1 MTNRGLRAGS
11 NVTSKDRA
19 DGVNPSATPD
29 TESGVADDAGPVEVL
44 QAASAVK
51 PLLPLRRS
59 AMDSLARREHSYVE
73 LQRKLRL
80 KYPDAPH
87 DEIDFQLG
95 RLRDQGLQSDARFVE
110 SYVRYRKSRG
120 FAYLHIRS
128 DLLGRGVSESLI
140 ESNLFEDD
148 DDWLPM
154 AEALVQKRLLGQSDL
169 SFGSKPHLKL
179 LRFLESRGFPPRVT
193 RRALDAKFTR

>member
-1 MTNRGLRAGS
+1 MKNRGLHKGS
-11 NVTSKDRA
+11 NVTSRELV
-19 DGVNPSATPD
+19 DGRNSSAMPD
-29 TESGVADDAGPVEVL
+29 TESDVADVDEPAEVL
-44 QAASAVK
+44 QSASAAK
-51 PLLPLRRS
+51 PFLPLRRS

-87 DEIDFQLG
+87 NEIDFQLG

-169 SFGSKPHLKL
+169 SFGSKPHLRL

>member
-87 DEIDFQLG
+87 NEIDFQLG

-169 SFGSKPHLKL
+169 SFGSKPHLRL

>member
-11 NVTSKDRA
+11 NVTSKELA

-29 TESGVADDAGPVEVL
+29 TESGVADDAKPVEVL
-44 QAASAVK
+44 QSVSAAK

-87 DEIDFQLG
+87 DEIDLQLG

-140 ESNLFEDD
+140 ERNLFEDD

-154 AEALVQKRLLGQSDL
+154 AEALVKKRLQGEADL
-169 SFGSKPHLKL
+169 SFGSKLHLKL

>member
-1 MTNRGLRAGS
+1 M
-11 NVTSKDRA
+11 
-19 DGVNPSATPD
+19 PD
-29 TESGVADDAGPVEVL
+29 TESGVADVDEPAEVL
-44 QAASAVK
+44 QSASAAK
-51 PLLPLRRS
+51 PFLPLRRS

-87 DEIDFQLG
+87 NEIDFQLG

-154 AEALVQKRLLGQSDL
+154 AEALVQKRLLGQSGL
-169 SFGSKPHLKL
+169 SFGSKPHLRL
-179 LRFLESRGFPPRVT
+179 LRFLESRGFPPLVT

>member
-1 MTNRGLRAGS
+1 M
-11 NVTSKDRA
+11 TSKERA

-29 TESGVADDAGPVEVL
+29 TESGVADGADPVEVL
-44 QAASAVK
+44 QSASAAK

-87 DEIDFQLG
+87 DEIDLQLG

-120 FAYLHIRS
+120 FGYLHIRS
-128 DLLGRGVSESLI
+128 DLLGRGVLESLI

-154 AEALVQKRLLGQSDL
+154 AEALVQKRLLGEPDL

>member
-11 NVTSKDRA
+11 NVTSKELA

-29 TESGVADDAGPVEVL
+29 TESGVADDAKPVEVL
-44 QAASAVK
+44 QSVSAAK
-51 PLLPLRRS
+51 PLLLLRRS

-87 DEIDFQLG
+87 DEIDLQLG

-140 ESNLFEDD
+140 ERNLFEDD

-154 AEALVQKRLLGQSDL
+154 AEALVKKRLQGEADL

>member
-1 MTNRGLRAGS
+1 MKNRGLHKGS
-11 NVTSKDRA
+11 NVTSRELV
-19 DGVNPSATPD
+19 DGRNSSAMPD
-29 TESGVADDAGPVEVL
+29 TESGVADVDEPAEVL
-44 QAASAVK
+44 QSASAAK
-51 PLLPLRRS
+51 PFLPLRRS

-87 DEIDFQLG
+87 NEIDFQLG

-179 LRFLESRGFPPRVT
+179 LRFLESRCFPPRVT

>member
-11 NVTSKDRA
+11 NVTSKELA

-29 TESGVADDAGPVEVL
+29 TESGVADDAKPVEVL
-44 QAASAVK
+44 QSVSAAK

-87 DEIDFQLG
+87 DEIDLQLG

-140 ESNLFEDD
+140 ERNLFEDD

-154 AEALVQKRLLGQSDL
+154 AEALVKKRLQGEADL

>member
-11 NVTSKDRA
+11 NVTSRDRA

-29 TESGVADDAGPVEVL
+29 TEFGVADDAGPAEVL

-87 DEIDFQLG
+87 NEIDFQLG

>member
-1 MTNRGLRAGS
+1 M
-11 NVTSKDRA
+11 
-19 DGVNPSATPD
+19 
-29 TESGVADDAGPVEVL
+29 
-44 QAASAVK
+44 
-51 PLLPLRRS
+51 
-59 AMDSLARREHSYVE
+59 
-73 LQRKLRL
+73 
-80 KYPDAPH
+80 
-87 DEIDFQLG
+87 
-95 RLRDQGLQSDARFVE
+95 
-110 SYVRYRKSRG
+110 
-120 FAYLHIRS
+120 
-128 DLLGRGVSESLI
+128 SEFLI

>member
-11 NVTSKDRA
+11 NVTSKERA

-29 TESGVADDAGPVEVL
+29 TESGVAGDAKPVEVL
-44 QAASAVK
+44 QSASAAK
-51 PLLPLRRS
+51 PLFPLRRS

-87 DEIDFQLG
+87 DEIDLQLG

-169 SFGSKPHLKL
+169 SFGSKPHLRL

>member
-1 MTNRGLRAGS
+1 
-11 NVTSKDRA
+11 
-19 DGVNPSATPD
+19 
-29 TESGVADDAGPVEVL
+29 VADDAKPVEVL
-44 QAASAVK
+44 QSASAAK

-87 DEIDFQLG
+87 DEIDLQLG

-140 ESNLFEDD
+140 ERNLFEDD

-154 AEALVQKRLLGQSDL
+154 AEALVEKKLLGESDL

-193 RRALDAKFTR
+193 RRALDAKFTRYLLQSIPMREVI

>member
-1 MTNRGLRAGS
+1 MKNRGPRAGS
-11 NVTSKDRA
+11 NVTSKERA

-29 TESGVADDAGPVEVL
+29 TESGVADGADPVEVL
-44 QAASAVK
+44 QSASAAK

-80 KYPDAPH
+80 KYPDATH
-87 DEIDFQLG
+87 DEIDFQLS

-128 DLLGRGVSESLI
+128 DLVGRGVSESLI

-154 AEALVQKRLLGQSDL
+154 AEALVQKRLLGESDL